1 MIHMKVQPEQDL
13 VSLKVEARLIEEDYD
28 QVLPEIERLIDS
40 CGALRFIVDVTAL
53 QAVEPKALLR
63 DILFDLKHREA
74 YRRVAMIG
82 DRTWQQWVTTLSQP
96 LVGGDMKYFRPE
108 QREEAENWVRQDR
121 ADA

>member
-1 MIHMKVQPEQDL
+1 MKVQPEQDL